1 MNLMQMIQNGD
12 IMNLVI
18 MTGLFVMI
26 GIMISAVGKGIA
38 ARDAQAAA
46 SASQPE
52 QRAGNN
58 SAVTAAISAA
68 VNTYRKN
75 K

>member
-1 MNLMQMIQNGD
+1 MNLMQMIQSGD
-12 IMNLVI
+12 VVNLAIMAGLFI
-18 MTGLFVMI
+18 MT

-38 ARDAQAAA
+38 ARDAQAALPA
-46 SASQPE
+46 GQAE
-52 QRAGNN
+52 QRTGNN